1 MNLEQ
6 KLAEPKGRASAR
18 QETGPVPV
26 PQWSVKELELKA
38 DNFAQL
44 IRRNRPGLEK
54 RETLGHP
61 LVLPISGMVVTF
73 VRENSLTSVRR

>member
-6 KLAEPKGRASAR
+6 KLAELKRRASAR
-18 QETGPVPV
+18 QETGPVRV
-26 PQWSVKELELKA
+26 PQRTVKELEFKA

-54 RETLGHP
+54 RETLGHS
-61 LVLPISGMVVTF
+61 LVLPISGIVVTF
-73 VRENSLTSVRR
+73 VREN